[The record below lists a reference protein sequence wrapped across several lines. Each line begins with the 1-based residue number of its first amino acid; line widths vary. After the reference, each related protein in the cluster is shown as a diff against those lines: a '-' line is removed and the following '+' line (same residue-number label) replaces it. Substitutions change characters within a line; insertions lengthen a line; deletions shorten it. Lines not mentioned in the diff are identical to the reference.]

1 MREINERDLSAAA
14 GRDRRGAGDRGGNG
28 EQKGHRDACR
38 AAERPAAPPRGILCA
53 VLRGCRHG
61 SWKGGA
67 VMAQEVKTTAE
78 AARNPEAAASLR
90 REGTTRVEQKTVV
103 REVPLQDVA
112 TLETELSALQRR
124 QQRLA
129 PEMDRCGEPLY

>member
-1 MREINERDLSAAA
+1 
-14 GRDRRGAGDRGGNG
+14 
-28 EQKGHRDACR
+28 
-38 AAERPAAPPRGILCA
+38 
-53 VLRGCRHG
+53 
-61 SWKGGA
+61 
-67 VMAQEVKTTAE
+67 MAQEVKTTAE
-78 AARNPEAAASLR
+78 AARNPEAAVSLR

-103 REVPLQDVA
+103 REVPLQDAA

>member
-1 MREINERDLSAAA
+1 
-14 GRDRRGAGDRGGNG
+14 
-28 EQKGHRDACR
+28 
-38 AAERPAAPPRGILCA
+38 
-53 VLRGCRHG
+53 
-61 SWKGGA
+61 
-67 VMAQEVKTTAE
+67 MAQEVKTTAE

-90 REGTTRVEQKTVV
+90 REGTTRVEKKTVV
-103 REVPLQDVA
+103 REVPLQDAA

>member
-1 MREINERDLSAAA
+1 
-14 GRDRRGAGDRGGNG
+14 
-28 EQKGHRDACR
+28 
-38 AAERPAAPPRGILCA
+38 
-53 VLRGCRHG
+53 
-61 SWKGGA
+61 
-67 VMAQEVKTTAE
+67 MAQEAKTTAE

-103 REVPLQDVA
+103 REVPLQDTA

>member
-1 MREINERDLSAAA
+1 
-14 GRDRRGAGDRGGNG
+14 
-28 EQKGHRDACR
+28 
-38 AAERPAAPPRGILCA
+38 
-53 VLRGCRHG
+53 
-61 SWKGGA
+61 
-67 VMAQEVKTTAE
+67 MAQEVKTTAE
-78 AARNPEAAASLR
+78 AVRNPETAATLR

-103 REVPLQDVA
+103 REVPLQDTA